1 MENLTL
7 EFVSGLVH
15 GAYYASDLEIEDE
28 KNFDFLVN
36 ETDKF
41 FEVTTEFVEAYK
53 ETKFKGDYFNEPDPN
68 DEVMGYNT
76 LYFLKNERPFKI
88 VKDFLD
94 ALERVAEMPLP
105 ELDLDL

>member
-7 EFVSGLVH
+7 NLYRDWYI

-28 KNFDFLVN
+28 KTLILVN
-36 ETDKF
+36 ETDKI
-41 FEVTTEFVEAYK
+41 FEVTTKFVEAYK

-76 LYFLKNERPFKI
+76 LNFCKKMKDHLK
-88 VKDFLD
+88 
-94 ALERVAEMPLP
+94 
-105 ELDLDL
+105 